1 MSYHIAFDVAHKP
14 RGQINENLTE
24 LRDHL
29 TSNDFACYN
38 FLEIPITED
47 KLTPYDILVFV
58 CPDFSRVSSS
68 EITEISNWVKNS
80 GGGLLFLSHAG
91 GDRGRGSNLSEI
103 SENFGILFESDQVLD
118 ERINLGLENIPLVST
133 FNVPHPI
140 TTNVGTLCYRSGCS
154 LSIVGTGV
162 FSIADSN
169 ETSEPF
175 SCPLI
180 CVAESGKGRVCCI
193 GSYEMFRDKV
203 AGGFQCE
210 DHPDLALN
218 MFKWLVSDYR
228 IELRS
233 SIDVPVPIDQPSGIA
248 PQIIEGSQQSASP
261 TQIENKSI
269 KIDFSMQISKKS
281 ELVELLKIFQNQINT
296 IKTTIDNL
304 IKSAIESKDVI
315 VEMPVKKALDQSID
329 TLVDQPL
336 EEPLRKP
343 IRLPELD
350 KKKPIRL
357 PEPEIEKP
365 VEKEVLKDDSELT
378 ALPPKPESLIVEAP
392 EDSELP
398 AASKHKTEGKT
409 KKDLKDEKQG
419 LESKLSSV
427 EDLQKYIDKKHTS
440 GKINDE
446 EYSKRSKKI
455 QKDIK
460 KTNKRLSV
468 INKLL
473 DK

>member
-1 MSYHIAFDVAHKP
+1 MSYHIVFDIAHKP

-29 TSNDFACYN
+29 NSNDFTCYN

-47 KLTPYDILVFV
+47 KLMPYDILAFV

-68 EITEISNWVKNS
+68 EIKEIVNWVKNS
-80 GGGLLFLSHAG
+80 GGGLLLLSHAG

-103 SENFGILFESDQVLD
+103 SEKFGILFESDQVLD
-118 ERINLGLENIPLVST
+118 DRINLGLENIPLVSI
-133 FNVPHPI
+133 FNIPHPI
-140 TTNVGTLCYRSGCS
+140 TANIGTLCYRSGCS

-175 SCPLI
+175 SCPLV
-180 CVAESGKGRVCCI
+180 CVSESGNGRICCI
-193 GSYEMFRDKV
+193 GSYEMFRDKIG
-203 AGGFQCE
+203 GGFQCQ
-210 DHPDLALN
+210 DHPDFALN
-218 MFKWLVSDYR
+218 IFKWLVSDYR

-233 SIDVPVPIDQPSGIA
+233 TIDVPIPIDQPSGA
-248 PQIIEGSQQSASP
+248 SPQILDKAQTSP
-261 TQIENKSI
+261 AFTPIENKSI
-269 KIDFSMQISKKS
+269 NIDFSMQISKKS

-296 IKTTIDNL
+296 IKNTIDNL
-304 IKSAIESKDVI
+304 INTAIESRDDVI
-315 VEMPVKKALDQSID
+315 EFPLKEASDPQIETQID
-329 TLVDQPL
+329 PTL
-336 EEPLRKP
+336 EEPPKKP
-343 IRLPELD
+343 VRLPELESGKID
-350 KKKPIRL
+350 TKESVKNNSKLTTL
-357 PEPEIEKP
+357 P
-365 VEKEVLKDDSELT
+365 S
-378 ALPPKPESLIVEAP
+378 KPESL
-392 EDSELP
+392 
-398 AASKHKTEGKT
+398 KTENPEESLESDLTSVPKLKTKGKV

-427 EDLQKYIDKKHTS
+427 EDLLKFVDKKHSS
-440 GKINDE
+440 GKIDDE

-455 QKDIK
+455 QQDIK